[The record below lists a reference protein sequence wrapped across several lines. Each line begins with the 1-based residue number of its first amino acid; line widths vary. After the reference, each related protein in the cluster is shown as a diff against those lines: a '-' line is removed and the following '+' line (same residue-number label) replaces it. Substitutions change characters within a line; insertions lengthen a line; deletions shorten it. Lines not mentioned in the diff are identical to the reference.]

1 MSHTSRSLQNS
12 IARLSESVALLESS
26 VDTLDDATR
35 NVPRLKKILKLDKI
49 FGLVPESDL
58 IMAKTHLH
66 NEVHPRINALVT
78 KVDRELAKLARKKT
92 NLATK
97 VELLQ
102 VRLESSDKRSREPSK
117 VSKSDDAKRERLN
130 MLRTKRERI
139 EYLLLRHNL
148 QDRKARLS
156 LIPSLP
162 PQ

>member
-1 MSHTSRSLQNS
+1 MSHSARSLQSS
-12 IARLSESVALLESS
+12 ISRLSESVALLDRS
-26 VDTLDDATR
+26 VDTLEEATR
-35 NVPRLKKILKLDKI
+35 NVPRLKKILKTEKI

-58 IMAKTHLH
+58 ASAKTHLH
-66 NEVHPRINALVT
+66 NEVHPQISALIT
-78 KVDRELAKLARKKT
+78 KVDREVGKVVRKKT

-148 QDRKARLS
+148 QERKARLS